1 MKKSYFKGIVGALL
15 GGVVASIPWVLL
27 YVYGN
32 MIFSFLAYFV
42 AIAALKGYQLF
53 KGKEDD
59 KLHIIISA
67 VSLISITVATW
78 VIIPLLMFIKE
89 SISINAITLQIIYT
103 NSEFIGSLFKDYV
116 ISIIFTILGISGV
129 IKSIKNNMY

>member
-1 MKKSYFKGIVGALL
+1 MRKSYFKGIVGALL
-15 GGVVASIPWVLL
+15 GGIIASIPWVLL

-42 AIAALKGYQLF
+42 AIVALKGYQLF

-59 KLHIIISA
+59 KLHIIIST
-67 VSLISITVATW
+67 VSIISITIATW
-78 VIIPLLMFIKE
+78 VIIPLLLLAKE
-89 SISINAITLQIIYT
+89 SIPINFITLQIIYADST
-103 NSEFIGSLFKDYV
+103 FLGALFKDYV